1 MTRPREVEAPGAGVG
16 AGGRAQGQDND
27 NRDSAAKVIATA
39 TARAA
44 LLGIEARPIGGGA
57 WLLLAPTGACIG
69 RVRGPGALAAAVA
82 GFEAA
87 RRDMAALVA
96 SMARGGGR

>member
-1 MTRPREVEAPGAGVG
+1 MRPPEVEAPGAEGSG
-16 AGGRAQGQDND
+16 DRAQGRDNESP
-27 NRDSAAKVIATA
+27 DSAAKVIATA

-44 LLGIEARPIGGGA
+44 LLGIEARPIPGGA
-57 WLLLAPTGACIG
+57 WLLLAPSGDPIG
-69 RVRGPGALAAAVA
+69 RVHGAGALAAAVA